1 MASFRR
7 KLMLGIFKLFDLV
20 VLMVALVIAS
30 RLATYHSNPLTIK
43 DFFYSRIEVVD
54 IIGFLGMLI
63 LWHILFHNFQL
74 YRSRRLGTKVQEYK
88 DILKATTV
96 GAAIFIIA
104 GFFFNIKAFTPYF
117 ILMFWLSSSVFSLL
131 SRTVVRYILKKGR
144 IYGRNLRHVVI
155 VGTNQRA
162 YAFARMIEDKK
173 ELGYRVLG
181 YIDKIKYMPK
191 KGITMLGSTE
201 DVPTIMQNHV
211 IDELVIALP
220 VKSFYEEIK
229 KIVQKAEEQGITIR
243 FLSQLFDTKIAQ
255 SRSDAIDDFSVLTI
269 CSGPQDSWQYMSK
282 RAIDLALACTLLILV
297 SPLLI
302 ITAIAIKLS
311 SPGPVVFAQ
320 DRVGYN
326 KRLFRL
332 YKFRT
337 MVNGA
342 EKLQKGLETLN
353 EMDGPVFK
361 IQNDPRTTKLG
372 RWLRKT
378 SIDELPQIFNVL
390 IGDMSLVG
398 PRPLP
403 VRDYTGFNEDWQR
416 RRFSVLPGITC
427 IWQINGRNETSF
439 EDWMKQDMEYID
451 SWKLSSDLMI
461 LLKTIP
467 AVIKGKGAV

>member
-20 VLMVALVIAS
+20 VLMVAMIIAS
-30 RLATYHSNPLTIK
+30 RISTYHPNLMTIK
-43 DFFYSRIEVVD
+43 EFFYLRIEVVN

-63 LWHILFHNFQL
+63 LWHILFHNFHL
-74 YRSRRLGTKVQEYK
+74 YRSRRLGTKIQEYK

-96 GAAIFIIA
+96 GAAVFIMA

-117 ILMFWLSSSVFSLL
+117 ILMFWLSSSVLSIL
-131 SRTVVRYILKKGR
+131 SRSMIRYILKKGR

-181 YIDKIKYMPK
+181 YIDRIKYQPK

-211 IDELVIALP
+211 IDEMVIALP

-255 SRSDAIDDFSVLTI
+255 SRPDIIENFSVLTI
-269 CSGPQDSWQYMSK
+269 SSGPQDSFRFFAK
-282 RAIDLALACTLLILV
+282 RSIDLILASAILLLI
-297 SPLLI
+297 SPIMI
-302 ITAIAIKLS
+302 ITAIALKLT
-311 SPGPVVFAQ
+311 SPAPIFFVQ

-326 KRLFRL
+326 KRIFRI

-342 EKLQKGLETLN
+342 EKLQKNLETLN

-361 IQNDPRTTKLG
+361 IQNDPRITKIG

-378 SIDELPQIFNVL
+378 SIDELPQLFNVL

-467 AVIKGKGAV
+467 AVLKGKGAV